1 MGKDVRV
8 KSCIVF
14 SMFLHRS
21 SEESCGAKKG
31 FGNRTTLW
39 GLQYLGPCGFASFA
53 FFLNQ
58 LVLVRRPPLRAA
70 STLLR
75 VQASDHVGG
84 YWIQIPVAG

>member
-53 FFLNQ
+53 FF
-58 LVLVRRPPLRAA
+58 
-70 STLLR
+70 
-75 VQASDHVGG
+75 
-84 YWIQIPVAG
+84 